1 MPLRFRNLDV
11 TPDDPV
17 ALWGFEGMLAAIDRG
32 YSKDWRK
39 LVDAVVAEP
48 TLRHVLDEARDAA
61 ESRSTV
67 ALLDEMLSHALRTPA
82 QIALDQL
89 QDAFRGTRMTQ
100 GELAAE
106 LGTSRTRLNSY
117 LTGKVTPSM
126 DVLVAVEQIADR
138 YRVPARSKNLI
149 LEWA

>member
-17 ALWGFEGMLAAIDRG
+17 ELWGFEGMLAAIDRG
-32 YSKDWRK
+32 YARDWRK
-39 LVDAVVAEP
+39 LVNAVAGNP
-48 TLRHVLDEARDAA
+48 TLREVFDEARDAA

-67 ALLDEMLSHALRTPA
+67 ALLDEMLRQAERTPK
-82 QIALDQL
+82 QIALERL
-89 QDAFRGTRMTQ
+89 RDAFNGTRMTQ

-138 YRVPARSKNLI
+138 YRVPAWSKNLV
-149 LEWA
+149 LE

>member
-1 MPLRFRNLDV
+1 MPLRFRNLDI

-17 ALWGFEGMLAAIDRG
+17 ELWGFEGMLAAIDRG
-32 YSKDWRK
+32 YARDWRK
-39 LVDAVVAEP
+39 LVNAVAGNP
-48 TLRHVLDEARDAA
+48 TLREVFDEARDAA

-67 ALLDEMLSHALRTPA
+67 ALLDEMLRQAERTPK
-82 QIALDQL
+82 QIALERL
-89 QDAFRGTRMTQ
+89 RDAFNGTRMTQ

-138 YRVPARSKNLI
+138 YRVPAWSKNLV
-149 LEWA
+149 LE

>member
-11 TPDDPV
+11 TPGDPV

-39 LVDAVVAEP
+39 LVCAVAADP
-48 TLRHVLDEARDAA
+48 SLRDTFDEAAEAA

-67 ALLDEMLSHALRTPA
+67 LLLKEMLA
-82 QIALDQL
+82 QVERAPSDIALDRL
-89 QDAFRGTRMTQ
+89 RDAFRGTRMTQ

-106 LGTSRTRLNSY
+106 LGTSRTRVNSY
-117 LTGKVTPSM
+117 LTGRVTPSM
-126 DVLVAVEQIADR
+126 DVLVAVERVADR
-138 YRVPARSKNLI
+138 YRVPGWSKDLV
-149 LEWA
+149 LE